1 MFCASVHKYR
11 HGRQSMPFSGA
22 LMAQILVI
30 EDDQRIREL
39 VCQHLASDGHKVVSE
54 STGLDGLRAVTA
66 EPPEV
71 LILDLG
77 LPDLEGLDL
86 LKMVRSIAE
95 VPVLVLTAR
104 EDEATILAA
113 FEGGADDYVVKP
125 VSGPQLSARVSALL
139 RRDRVEKTEVLR
151 VGELEVR
158 PGPREAVIGGQ
169 VLSLTAKEF
178 DLLAYLAARPGTVV
192 SKEDLHA
199 AVWKAPAGTEGRT
212 VDVHLST
219 LRKKLGEKPDDDRR
233 YLHTVIGAG
242 VRLQAPGD

>member
-1 MFCASVHKYR
+1 
-11 HGRQSMPFSGA
+11 
-22 LMAQILVI
+22 MARILVI

-39 VCQHLASDGHKVVSE
+39 VCEHLAGEGHTVTSE
-54 STGLDGLRAVTA
+54 STGLDGLRSATTQT
-66 EPPEV
+66 PDV
-71 LILDLG
+71 LVLDLG

-86 LKMVRSIAE
+86 LKMVRSVTE

-113 FEGGADDYVVKP
+113 FDGGADDYVVKP
-125 VSGPQLSARVSALL
+125 VSGPQLSARVDALL
-139 RRDRVEKTEVLR
+139 RRGGADKAEVLR
-151 VGELEVR
+151 VGGLEVR
-158 PGPREAVIGGQ
+158 PGPREATLDGR

-178 DLLAYLAARPGTVV
+178 DVLAYLAARPGTVV
-192 SKEDLHA
+192 PKEDLHA

-219 LRKKLGEKPDDDRR
+219 LRKKLGEKPDDERR

-242 VRLQAPGD
+242 VRLVAPEA